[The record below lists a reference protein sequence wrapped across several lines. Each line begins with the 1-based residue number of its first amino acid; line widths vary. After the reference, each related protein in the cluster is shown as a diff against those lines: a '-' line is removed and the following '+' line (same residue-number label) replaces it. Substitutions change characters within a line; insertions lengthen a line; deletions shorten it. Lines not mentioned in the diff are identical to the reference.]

1 MSHHLCR
8 ENLPWLLPETQMP
21 MMTDA
26 PLQGEQ
32 ASTLDRDPEPFLET
46 PRPGEQLALQPPSLS
61 ASRGCHQ
68 LTPHPGQIEFPSPEL
83 ILLWFVCSFLVMF
96 YLFIFLWLY
105 VFFSVKLLL
114 IKLTLIDAI
123 FEY

>member
-1 MSHHLCR
+1 
-8 ENLPWLLPETQMP
+8 

-61 ASRGCHQ
+61 VSRGCHQ
-68 LTPHPGQIEFPSPEL
+68 LTPHPGKIEFHSPEL
-83 ILLWFVCSFLVMF
+83 FLICFMCSFLVMF
-96 YLFIFLWLY
+96 YFFMVLCIIFSE
-105 VFFSVKLLL
+105 VFVNKFY
-114 IKLTLIDAI
+114 
-123 FEY
+123 FN

>member
-8 ENLPWLLPETQMP
+8 DSPPWLLPKTQMP
-21 MMTDA
+21 MMTDP
-26 PLQGEQ
+26 PLQGER
-32 ASTLDRDPEPFLET
+32 APTLDRDLEPFLET
-46 PRPGEQLALQPPSLS
+46 PCPGEWLALQPPSLS

-68 LTPHPGQIEFPSPEL
+68 LTPHPGQIEFLSPEL
-83 ILLWFVCSFLVMF
+83 ILICFVCSFLVMF

-114 IKLTLIDAI
+114 IKFTLIDEI
-123 FEY
+123 LE